1 MAAALSPE
9 DRALIE
15 MMRDGELFPLKP
27 GQMLLLGPRSIAIL
41 VGRVEFK
48 GGKLPDKH
56 VYKESEW
63 KR

>member
-1 MAAALSPE
+1 MAAVLSPE
-9 DRALIE
+9 GRALIE

-48 GGKLPDKH
+48 GGKLPDKFIIE
-56 VYKESEW
+56 KGEW
-63 KR
+63 NG